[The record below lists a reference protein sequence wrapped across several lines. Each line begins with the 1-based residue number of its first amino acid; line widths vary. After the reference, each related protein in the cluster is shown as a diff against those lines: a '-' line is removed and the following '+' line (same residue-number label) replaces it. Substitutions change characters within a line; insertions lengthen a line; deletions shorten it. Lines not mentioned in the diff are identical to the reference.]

1 MGRCGGPAG
10 ELKGTNS
17 GSTQDDERLSSGLL
31 AKGDS
36 FPMARQICYCFNHTE
51 QDIIDDVRR
60 HGNSRILAE
69 IKMARAM
76 GRCQCLEKHP
86 RGT

>member
-1 MGRCGGPAG
+1 MI
-10 ELKGTNS
+10 
-17 GSTQDDERLSSGLL
+17 
-31 AKGDS
+31 
-36 FPMARQICYCFNHTE
+36 RQICYCFHHTE

-60 HGNSRILAE
+60 HGTSRILAE

-76 GRCQCLEKHP
+76 GRCQCREKHP